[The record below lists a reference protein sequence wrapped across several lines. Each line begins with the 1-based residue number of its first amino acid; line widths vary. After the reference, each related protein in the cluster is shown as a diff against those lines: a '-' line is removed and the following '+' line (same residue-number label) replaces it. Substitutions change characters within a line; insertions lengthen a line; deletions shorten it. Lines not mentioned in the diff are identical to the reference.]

1 MLEILVI
8 FVFID
13 ALSWPLSLS
22 AQRTKLCYNQR
33 LAPIAWL
40 NLFNVIYLE
49 ATSLPNEAMLSRV
62 II

>member
-1 MLEILVI
+1 MNAKYLVSMLEILVI

-22 AQRTKLCYNQR
+22 TQRTKLCYNQR

-40 NLFNVIYLE
+40 NLFNVI
-49 ATSLPNEAMLSRV
+49 
-62 II
+62 